1 MNKMSFVKGMGV
13 GMVVGSA
20 IGMAAAPKNRKG
32 GVGKAIK
39 SIGSAIEN
47 VTDMLGLG

>member
-1 MNKMSFVKGMGV
+1 LSNMSFIKGVGV

-20 IGMAAAPKNRKG
+20 VGMAVAPKNRKG
-32 GVGKAIK
+32 GIGKAIK

-47 VTDMLGLG
+47 VTDTLGIG